1 MKTYTKVL
9 IFLGIFSVIFSFA
22 FSQVTISFFQ
32 EPLTQALNDLA
43 MQANITVLTDS
54 TISGLITLNLNNVS
68 VSEALNLMLMSGG
81 YSWKEIQPGIYFV
94 GTPNPTTS
102 SFLYL
107 AQMSTYQLKYIN
119 SKTLFSFL
127 PAVMQ
132 PYVFSS
138 TSSPYLV
145 MIGAP
150 DSIKSSIISLIKS
163 VDVAPK
169 DIVVQM
175 NILEMDKSVLDSWG
189 MSLQY
194 SQPSSSATGMT
205 FNILNGAINT
215 AFILNNLSILSNIN
229 ALVSNGDI
237 KTIADP
243 KLRIESGQ
251 TGVVNSMT
259 TRTYIYTT
267 SAGQQLT
274 SVPIGVNLSITP
286 TVTASGVVNITFT
299 ETLSGVSQAVTTSSG
314 VPDTITNTLTTS
326 FTTKLGDTVAV
337 GGANFDTYQT
347 QNSKVPLLGDIPL
360 IGYLFTQQ
368 SMMKVQK
375 EIVIVITVEK
385 AGS

>member
-81 YSWKEIQPGIYFV
+81 YSWKEIQPGVYFV

-107 AQMSTYQLKYIN
+107 AQMSPYQLKYIT

-150 DSIKSSIISLIKS
+150 DNIKSAIISLIKS

-169 DIVVQM
+169 DLVVQV
-175 NILEMDKSVLDSWG
+175 NVLEMDKSLLDSWG

-194 SQPSSSATGMT
+194 TQPTSSSNSTT
-205 FNILNGAINT
+205 FNILNGAINA
-215 AFILNNLSILSNIN
+215 AFIINNLSILSNIN

-237 KTIADP
+237 KTLADP
-243 KLRIESGQ
+243 KLRVQSGQ
-251 TGVVNSMT
+251 TGTINSVT
-259 TRTYIYTT
+259 TTAYFYTT
-267 SAGQQLT
+267 SAGQQTL
-274 SVPIGVNLSITP
+274 SVPIGINLSITP
-286 TVTASGVVNITFT
+286 TITASGVVLINFT
-299 ETLSGVSQAVTTSSG
+299 ETLTGASQQQTSSG
-314 VPDTITNTLTTS
+314 IPNTMTNTLTTS
-326 FTTKLGDTVAV
+326 FTTQVGNTVAV
-337 GGANFDTYQT
+337 GGANFETYQT

-360 IGYLFTQQ
+360 VGFLFTQQ
-368 SMMKVQK
+368 NLVKIEK
-375 EIVIVITVEK
+375 EIVVVITVEK
-385 AGS
+385 AGD